1 VPQTISYIL
10 RSSKL
15 SESGKPPAEGGV
27 ITIRFRGYS
36 RAPFDASAFNIN
48 KYVSAKAG
56 SSGNSLQSNYKG
68 YSFYQNGDIR
78 KKDPSK

>member
-36 RAPFDASAFNIN
+36 SAAFDTSIFNVN
-48 KYVSAKAG
+48 KYVGLKAG
-56 SSGNSLQSNYKG
+56 TTNSLQSNYKG